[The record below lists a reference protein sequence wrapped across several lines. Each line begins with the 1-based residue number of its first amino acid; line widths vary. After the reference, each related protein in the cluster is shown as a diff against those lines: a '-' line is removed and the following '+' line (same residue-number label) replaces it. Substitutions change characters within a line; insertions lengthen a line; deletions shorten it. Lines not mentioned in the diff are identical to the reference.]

1 MDMIRCVAT
10 LKQAVGNMAID
21 RASPR
26 TGSSATPPDDPLPP
40 AKRKQLQQC
49 FERGNS
55 MSRKDKPDHDYAHD
69 MYGECV
75 RQDPGNLVYV
85 EAMLDNLQRKYKN
98 NKKGAG
104 FKGFGGRSGFKK
116 AVTNQDWPEVFREGI
131 DLLKLNPWDV
141 PTLRALAEACKVSRF
156 NEVELRYLKNALD
169 VNPKDVDVNR
179 HCAYSLARMGQ
190 FDQSIACWH
199 RIEEIDRNSDAP
211 KMISQLSIA
220 KQKFAAG
227 QDLDDLLVGLTGS
240 TPPSKAPPRPTPP
253 PKGPDTPSAPST
265 PETDSAA
272 LSVAPPNAPTRPNV
286 DTRPKV
292 EMTPRQQLELAIR
305 QDPTDLESYVKL
317 GELLASGGKFRDAQS
332 VLEKALAASGGDV
345 KFREKLEDMMIL
357 RQRADLAIAEKQVAA
372 GDHAEARELVKRL
385 KEELNRSELDLY
397 SHRVERYPEDNGLK
411 LELGMRL
418 KRAANY
424 EAAIPLFEAARL
436 APHQQAAAALELG
449 ECQQYMKQYGR
460 AVRTYQEAIK
470 AARGTGDLP
479 RQKLA
484 LYRLGVLATA
494 LKEGRVA
501 LSALTA
507 LVEMDPGFRDAADR
521 LDKLKQI
528 EQNQ

>member
-1 MDMIRCVAT
+1 
-10 LKQAVGNMAID
+10 MAID

-26 TGSSATPPDDPLPP
+26 TGSSAIPVDDPMPP

-69 MYGECV
+69 MYSECV

-98 NKKGAG
+98 NKKGAS

-116 AVTNQDWPEVFREGI
+116 AVANQDWPEVYREGTE
-131 DLLKLNPWDV
+131 LLKLNPWDV
-141 PTLRALAEACKVSRF
+141 PTLRALADACRACRF

-169 VNPKDVDVNR
+169 VNPKDVEVNR

-199 RIEEIDRNSDAP
+199 RIEGIDRNSDAS
-211 KMISQLSIA
+211 KMISQLSMA

-240 TPPSKAPPRPTPP
+240 SPPSKGAPR
-253 PKGPDTPSAPST
+253 PSAPSKIPDT
-265 PETDSAA
+265 IPKVPDAASASAA
-272 LSVAPPNAPTRPNV
+272 PPDDNAAVGSANV
-286 DTRPKV
+286 TTSTERPKV
-292 EMTPRQQLELAIR
+292 EMTPRQSLELAIR
-305 QDPTDLESYVKL
+305 QDPTLLENYVAL
-317 GELLASGGKFRDAQS
+317 SELLVAAGKFRDAQS
-332 VLEKALAASGGDV
+332 VMEKALAASGGDI
-345 KFREKLEDMMIL
+345 KFREKLEDVMIL
-357 RQRADLAIAEKQVAA
+357 RQRADLAIAEKQVAT
-372 GDHAEARELVKRL
+372 GNHEEARELVKRL

-397 SHRVERYPEDNGLK
+397 SQRVERYPNDAGLK

-424 EAAIPLFEAARL
+424 EAAIPLLEAARL
-436 APHQQAAAALELG
+436 GPDQQPTALLELG

-460 AVRTYQEAIK
+460 AVRTYQETIK
-470 AARGTGDLP
+470 AARGAGDLP
-479 RQKLA
+479 RHKLA

-494 LKEGRVA
+494 LKEEKVA
-501 LSALTA
+501 LSALSA
-507 LVEMDPGFRDAADR
+507 LVEMDPQFRDAADR